1 MALSG
6 TGLRDVPEVTGGA
19 DLRLRGRDLLL
30 AAAAEV
36 ARRPST
42 SGSRARQVRWVAG
55 EYGRALAHPEHPL
68 GEDATAEEL
77 FRREPVEKYLELA
90 GSGVLRLR
98 AARDPKKHSDHSA
111 KIRLEVLHLMVRAL
125 GVEAAAGLPPQPD
138 PPDKEPVAERPR
150 VLLREQLRMLAD
162 AAGSGPNRI
171 RMLAI
176 GATVCDTGVR
186 AGELCACTVE
196 DVSPSIDE
204 LRVVRR
210 PQGAAEAEAYVE
222 LLALSDLSRTALRR
236 WLPERRALMARVG
249 GTATAL
255 WVSLHANHRDGQP
268 VPAGTP
274 LQPRGLARAWTRAVV
289 ETNGTMAGQPG
300 WGPLPTRMEQLR
312 RGVVPEATDA
322 PLIPDEAKTAELLNV
337 VAARAAS
344 LSALRAARHG
354 ATAQRAARRGL
365 RHAVHG
371 AWAAGVGHAVQLA
384 VLDAAGLKDEAALA
398 AAGWEPAL
406 LEAVD
411 RAQGW
416 GRPPKGA
423 AR

>member
-1 MALSG
+1 M
-6 TGLRDVPEVTGGA
+6 TGGV
-19 DLRLRGRDLLL
+19 DLRLRGRELLL

-55 EYGRALAHPEHPL
+55 EYGRALARPEHPL
-68 GEDATAEEL
+68 GEDASAAEL

-90 GSGVLRLR
+90 GSGMLRLR
-98 AARDPKKHSDHSA
+98 ASRDPKKYSDHSA

-125 GVEAAAGLPPQPD
+125 GVEVAADLPPQPD

-150 VLLREQLRMLAD
+150 VVLRERLRLLAD
-162 AAGSGPNRI
+162 APGSGPNRI

-186 AGELCACTVE
+186 AGEMCACTIE
-196 DVSPSIDE
+196 DVSPSME
-204 LRVVRR
+204 QLRVVRR
-210 PQGAAEAEAYVE
+210 PQGGAEAETYAE

-236 WLPERRALMARVG
+236 WLPERRALMTRVG

-274 LQPRGLARAWTRAVV
+274 LQPRGLARAWTRAVA
-289 ETNGTMAGQPG
+289 ETNRTMAGRPG

-312 RGVVPEATDA
+312 RGVVPEATGA
-322 PLIPDEAKTAELLNV
+322 PLRPDPAKAAELLDL
-337 VAARAAS
+337 VAARAAA
-344 LSALRAARHG
+344 LAALRVAHDG
-354 ATAQRAARRGL
+354 TTVERAARRDL
-365 RHAVHG
+365 RMAVRG
-371 AWAAGVGHAVQLA
+371 AWAAGAGHGVQLA
-384 VLDAAGLKDEAALA
+384 VLEAAGLKDDAALA

-411 RAQGW
+411 RAYGW
-416 GRPPKGA
+416 GRPPRRTA
-423 AR
+423 P